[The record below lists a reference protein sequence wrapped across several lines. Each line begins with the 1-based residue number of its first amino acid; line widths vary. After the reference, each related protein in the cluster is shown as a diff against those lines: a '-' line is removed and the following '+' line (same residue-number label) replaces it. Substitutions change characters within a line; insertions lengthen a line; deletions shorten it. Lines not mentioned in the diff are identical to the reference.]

1 MRERNIKGIESYTL
15 LNETRGDDD
24 LYIDDV
30 SVTYEQPT
38 PDDNDIETMKIST
51 CNNGVARYL
60 KIETSETGF
69 SFTDID
75 ELVSIINDFKKR
87 ALVHE

>member
-15 LNETRGDDD
+15 FHETRSDDD

-30 SVTYEQPT
+30 SVTYGQPT
-38 PDDNDIETMKIST
+38 PDDNDIETLKIST